1 MVGGM
6 ARPLRIQYRHAYYH
20 VTCRGNDRRSIY
32 RDDNDRELFLE
43 KLKSSLD
50 IYQVILH
57 AYVLMGNH
65 FHLIVETPRANLS
78 EFMRHFNITYTGA
91 FNRRHRRVG
100 HLYQGRYKAILV
112 DKDSYLAELSR
123 YVHLNPVRI
132 RPQKEKSVAEQWRVL
147 EKYRWSSLAGY
158 LDRSRRQL
166 SVKYEEVLAESGG
179 TAKKYRQF
187 IDDGLREGYETP
199 WEKVTGQVA
208 LAREE
213 FVADLGKKMAPRL
226 SRREQPSVRAFK
238 TIEPEKVLSIV
249 SRHLKVKRE
258 DIAQRRTAF
267 RDQRAVAIELLY
279 RYSAIKQR
287 EIGQRLGQIDYSA
300 VSRERTRLRERL
312 KEDRGLERSLREI
325 ESILDQR

>member
-1 MVGGM
+1 M
-6 ARPLRIQYRHAYYH
+6 ARPLPIEYPGAYYH
-20 VTCRGNDRRSIY
+20 LTSRGNERKAIF
-32 RDDNDRELFLE
+32 RDDRDRERLLE
-43 KLKSSLD
+43 LLARAVKDFHLR
-50 IYQVILH
+50 LH
-57 AYVLMGNH
+57 GYVLMSNH
-65 FHLIVETPRANLS
+65 YHLLVETPRGGLS
-78 EFMRHFNITYTGA
+78 RALRYLNGVYTQA

-199 WEKVTGQVA
+199 WEKVTGQV
-208 LAREE
+208 
-213 FVADLGKKMAPRL
+213 
-226 SRREQPSVRAFK
+226 
-238 TIEPEKVLSIV
+238 
-249 SRHLKVKRE
+249 
-258 DIAQRRTAF
+258 
-267 RDQRAVAIELLY
+267 
-279 RYSAIKQR
+279 
-287 EIGQRLGQIDYSA
+287 
-300 VSRERTRLRERL
+300 
-312 KEDRGLERSLREI
+312 
-325 ESILDQR
+325 